1 MERRVFLGA
10 LTGGLLAAPLAAL
23 AQQAPKVWRIGYLG
37 LNSQPDVQFL
47 LNALRLGL
55 RERGLIE
62 ERDIIIEYRFA
73 QGKVDRLVELAVELV
88 QARVDV
94 IVTSTDTLGVA
105 VKQVTSTIP
114 IVMVAAGDPVASG
127 LAASLAR
134 PGGNVTGL
142 SISAP
147 DLAGK
152 RLQLLRDAVPR
163 LSRVA
168 ILWYGD
174 SPAKAREVEETK
186 AAAQSLRMGVHS
198 LPLRGSEPPLSN
210 AFAAMR
216 SNRVQAA
223 FILGDAYT
231 YRYREEMAAR
241 AVADRLPTMW
251 EIKIFLDKGGLMS
264 YGPDLV
270 DNYRRAATHVERILK
285 GVKPGDL
292 PVEQPTTFELVI
304 NLKTAKA
311 LGLTIPPSLLARADQ
326 VIE

>member
-1 MERRVFLGA
+1 VERRVFLGA

>member
-1 MERRVFLGA
+1 VERRVFLGA

-311 LGLTIPPSLLARADQ
+311 LGLTMPLSLLARADQ